1 MVAGLT
7 KRVVAPTK
15 SDGRATKPL
24 AVVEAMPRQQA
35 GRPTSVE
42 LERRK
47 GRVMDVATELFV
59 THGYAATS
67 LVDIAKGAGVAT
79 RTLYQHFGDK
89 EAIFR
94 EVLFARDNGK
104 VATPPQVNGECAL
117 FETLMQT
124 GRYVNDVALRE
135 RSVQL
140 MRLMISESNR
150 FPDMMKKLAN
160 TTFSRFRSNVSTIFR
175 RLAEQGLI
183 PDGDHDLSAAIFV
196 DLILGNTPI
205 MMYTGWRPTEPG
217 EQDLRCKVELFIVGR
232 FGSAASAQTKPV
244 PKRRVAV
251 RSA

>member
-1 MVAGLT
+1 ML
-7 KRVVAPTK
+7 
-15 SDGRATKPL
+15 
-24 AVVEAMPRQQA
+24 RQQA
-35 GRPTSVE
+35 GRPTSAE

-47 GRVMDVATELFV
+47 GRVMEVATDLFV

-104 VATPPQVNGECAL
+104 VATAPVVTRTSSL

-124 GRYVNDVALRE
+124 GRYVNEVALRE

-160 TTFSRFRSNVSTIFR
+160 TTYSRFRGNVSAIFQDLA
-175 RLAEQGLI
+175 RLGSI
-183 PDGDHDLSAAIFV
+183 PDGDHDLSASIFV
-196 DLILGNTPI
+196 DLVLGNTPI
-205 MMYTGWRPTEPG
+205 MMYTGWRPIEPS
-217 EQDLRCKVELFIVGR
+217 EQDLRCKVELFVVGR
-232 FGSAASAQTKPV
+232 FGAGAAARPV
-244 PKRRVAV
+244 APSVRHVGGRRPGA
-251 RSA
+251 AAD